1 MDCPRAHEWYE
12 LERGTASREDVD
24 RLRRH
29 LSECD
34 DCRAKAE
41 QHRNLAASLESLAER
56 FLRLEPGEE
65 RGGFL
70 LPEPDREPQVTQ

>member
-12 LERGTASREDVD
+12 LERGPSAGCCAGAPGSREDAD

-29 LSECD
+29 LGECEA
-34 DCRAKAE
+34 CRAGAE

-56 FLRLEPGEE
+56 SRADLSDEAVESLYR
-65 RGGFL
+65 RA
-70 LPEPDREPQVTQ
+70 